1 MARTARGLAGIQ
13 YCGIP
18 GASKDCKDAVLR
30 LLQFGDHISHARI
43 LTHDNAH
50 CLLLT
55 VDGTDLVGIKS
66 GFASGYGG
74 EGPSAFSYVLA
85 LLYAHSVDIEEYQV
99 SEELIER
106 LDRSALTVSD
116 SKMLNAAK
124 PVRPNR
130 WADYI
135 SEDDWEKGENRM
147 LWSRFKPVIPFAI
160 IDSRI
165 VDLALKFDE
174 QPDDCLLTG
183 YRRLEDNV
191 RDRTEV
197 EEHGAKLFSQVFLSD
212 PPKLTWGEIDRA
224 EHAGRA
230 SLFTGTFMAYRNPR
244 AHREP
249 HKYSSELGEF
259 LLLNHLFL
267 LERDAVDQSGNPR
280 QPEDPIETLL
290 KEASSAKWKRRRK

>member
-1 MARTARGLAGIQ
+1 MNRRTGVFAGIQ
-13 YCGIP
+13 YSGIP
-18 GASKDCKDAVLR
+18 GVSRDCKDAVLR
-30 LLQFGDHISHARI
+30 LLQFGDRISLARI
-43 LTHDNAH
+43 LTHETTH
-50 CLLLT
+50 GFLLT
-55 VDGTDLVGIKS
+55 VNDVDLVGIKS

-85 LLYAHSVDIEEYQV
+85 LLYAHSVDIDEYQV

-116 SKMLNAAK
+116 MEMLNAAK

-135 SEDDWEKGENRM
+135 SEDDWEKGEKRM
-147 LWSRFKPVIPFAI
+147 LWSRFKPIIPFAI

-183 YRRLEDNV
+183 YRRLEDNI
-191 RDRTEV
+191 RDRTGV

-212 PPKLTWGEIDRA
+212 PPKLTWGEIDRS

-249 HKYSSELGEF
+249 HK
-259 LLLNHLFL
+259 
-267 LERDAVDQSGNPR
+267 
-280 QPEDPIETLL
+280 
-290 KEASSAKWKRRRK
+290 